1 MPLGMDWLNIDYR
14 TLFQLRND
22 GRIERENDPDH
33 SPGPRFW
40 LAGCAEGNIF
50 GVRDDVPDDV
60 YKELESLAASEP
72 AFTHPAT
79 PRHLDRYLSMF
90 NSDGPVAYD
99 FGLIYELP
107 HALSYGS
114 DARLIDSDSA
124 EGRDLMLSWAAEGV
138 PNGLFELGFRYVADF
153 WEPWSVATVGGVIAS
168 VAFAARLS
176 NVGAELGLVT
186 AKAFRGQGL
195 GAAATAG
202 WSRHPALQSRTLF
215 YSTDRDNISSQ
226 HVAARLGLRLRG
238 ASLRIS

>member
-1 MPLGMDWLNIDYR
+1 MDWLNIDYC

-22 GRIERENDPDH
+22 GRIERENDPDN

-50 GVRDDVPDDV
+50 GVRDDLPDDV
-60 YKELESLAASEP
+60 YTELESLAASEP

-79 PRHLDRYLSMF
+79 PRHLDRYLSLF
-90 NSDGPVAYD
+90 NEDGPVAYD
-99 FGLIYELP
+99 LGLIYELP
-107 HALSYGS
+107 HALSYRS
-114 DARLIDSDSA
+114 DARIIGSDSA
-124 EGRDLMLSWAAEGV
+124 EGQDLMLSWAAEGV
-138 PNGLFELGFRYVADF
+138 PDGLVELGFREVTDF
-153 WEPWSVATVGGVIAS
+153 WEPWCVATVDRRIAS

-176 NVGAELGLVT
+176 EVGAELGLVT

-195 GAAATAG
+195 GAATTAG

-215 YSTDRDNISSQ
+215 YSTDRNNVSSQ
-226 HVAARLGLRLRG
+226 YVAERLGLRLRG

>member
-1 MPLGMDWLNIDYR
+1 MLLGMDWLNIDYR

-40 LAGCAEGNIF
+40 LAGCAEGNVF

-60 YKELESLAASEP
+60 YTELESLAANEP
-72 AFTHPAT
+72 AFTHPAI

-90 NSDGPVAYD
+90 NRDGAVAYD

-107 HALSYGS
+107 HALSSMS
-114 DARLIDSDSA
+114 DARLISSDSA
-124 EGRDLMLSWAAEGV
+124 EGRDLMLSWAAKGV
-138 PNGLFELGFRYVADF
+138 PDGLFELGFRDVADF
-153 WEPWSVATVGGVIAS
+153 WEPWCVATVGGGIAS

-176 NVGAELGLVT
+176 DVGAELGLVT

-195 GAAATAG
+195 GAATTAG

-215 YSTDRDNISSQ
+215 YSTDRDNVSSQ
-226 HVAARLGLRLRG
+226 RVAERLGLRLRG

>member
-1 MPLGMDWLNIDYR
+1 MDWLNIDYR

-50 GVRDDVPDDV
+50 GVRDDLPDDV
-60 YKELESLAASEP
+60 YTELESLAANEP

-79 PRHLDRYLSMF
+79 PRHLDRYLSLF
-90 NSDGPVAYD
+90 NGDGPVAYD
-99 FGLIYELP
+99 FGLIYDLP
-107 HALSYGS
+107 HSLSYRS
-114 DARLIDSDSA
+114 DARTICSDSA
-124 EGRDLMLSWAAEGV
+124 EGRDLMLSWATEGV
-138 PNGLFELGFRYVADF
+138 PEGLFELGFREVADF
-153 WEPWSVATVGGVIAS
+153 WEPWCVATVDGQIAS

-176 NVGAELGLVT
+176 DEGAELGLVT

-195 GAAATAG
+195 GAATTAG

-226 HVAARLGLRLRG
+226 HVAERLGLRLRG